1 MTVADN
7 LQPFQPNQTNMDAAE
22 AYTEA
27 YTGVEADE
35 AAIAPS
41 EIPTDIDPD
50 ILETV
55 TVTSEKLQGRQRR
68 ITAQISIPQTIENVW
83 RVLTDYEH
91 LADFI
96 PNLAKSRRLPDE
108 EGQIRI
114 EQIGSQCLFNLKFC
128 ARVVLQMQ
136 EQFPQRIGFEML
148 EGDFKGFNGAW
159 KLAETL
165 VDGKASTVLTYELMV
180 LPRLT
185 MPIGLIEK
193 RLRHDMAVN
202 LSAIY
207 QRTLAV
213 SA

>member
-7 LQPFQPNQTNMDAAE
+7 LRPIQPDSIDANARE
-22 AYTEA
+22 
-27 YTGVEADE
+27 GDLDE
-35 AAIAPS
+35 AAIAQS
-41 EIPTDIDPD
+41 ETLTDIDPQ

-55 TVTSEKLQGRQRR
+55 TVTAEKLQGRQRR
-68 ITAQISIPQTIENVW
+68 ITAQISIPQAIETVW
-83 RVLTDYEH
+83 QVLTDYEH

-108 EGQIRI
+108 DGQIRI
-114 EQIGSQCLFNLKFC
+114 EQIGAQCLFNLKFC

-136 EQFPQRIGFEML
+136 EQFPQQIGFEMV

-159 KLAETL
+159 KLAETS
-165 VDGKASTVLTYELMV
+165 VDGQSGTLLTYELMV

-193 RLRHDMAVN
+193 RLCHDMAVN

-207 QRTLAV
+207 QRTLAI
-213 SA
+213 AA

>member
-7 LQPFQPNQTNMDAAE
+7 LRPFEPDQMTVDAAE
-22 AYTEA
+22 AYPEINP
-27 YTGVEADE
+27 DE
-35 AAIAPS
+35 IAIAATG
-41 EIPTDIDPD
+41 IPTDIDPN

-68 ITAQISIPQTIENVW
+68 ITAEIAIPQTIENVW

-108 EGQIRI
+108 DGKIRI

-136 EQFPQRIGFEML
+136 EQFPQCIGFEMV

-159 KLAETL
+159 KLAETS
-165 VDGKASTVLTYELMV
+165 VEGEAGTVLTYELLV

-213 SA
+213 SV